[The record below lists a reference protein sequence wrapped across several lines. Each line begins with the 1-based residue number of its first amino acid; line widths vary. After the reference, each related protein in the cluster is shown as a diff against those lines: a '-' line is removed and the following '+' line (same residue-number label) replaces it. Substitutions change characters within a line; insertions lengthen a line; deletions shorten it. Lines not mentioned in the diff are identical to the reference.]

1 MSKTN
6 ISFIY
11 IFLLFLGS
19 LSSFSLP
26 PYNFIFVNFITYSL
40 FLYLI
45 ILFKE
50 KKLKMLNFFF
60 LGFTFGYGYFV
71 SSLYWV
77 SHSLTFDKQL
87 TFFIPFVILGLPILL
102 AIFYGLAVF
111 AIHSFIKKDYV
122 FLLIFSISLSV
133 FEYLRG
139 ILFTGFSW
147 NLISYSWSFSLE
159 NIQILK
165 FIGTYTFNFL
175 SILIFSLYFNS
186 LWPVKFKKILIN
198 SFFLF
203 TILISNYLFGKIIIK
218 KSEFNL
224 HNDLKVK
231 IVQPNIDIAKTWGI
245 ENEKRNLITLLNLSR
260 ANKDEKT
267 LIVWPEGMIQQT
279 NPKDLY
285 KYKDYF
291 NKNFSKN
298 HLVIVGVTNPSI
310 LGNKINFYN
319 SLVVLNNNADVVSVY
334 NKIKLVPFGEF
345 IPLENLLTKWGL
357 KKITFGYSSFSSGN
371 ERKEIK
377 IFNNLSFLPL
387 LCYEIIYSGDLK
399 RNSKDYNFIINISE
413 DGWFGDSIGPYQ
425 HLAQAVFRAVE
436 QGVPVVRSTN
446 KGMSAYISPNG
457 KIINSL
463 ELNKSGFIDL
473 RLSFLKGKTLFSLLE
488 NYIFYFTIL
497 LSIIFVIAHKRLNK
511 NG

>member
-1 MSKTN
+1 MSKIN

-11 IFLLFLGS
+11 IFLLLLGS

-26 PYNFIFVNFITYSL
+26 PYNFIFINFITYSL

-50 KKLKMLNFFF
+50 KKLKILNFFF

-77 SHSLTFDKQL
+77 SHSLTFDEQL
-87 TFFIPFVILGLPILL
+87 TFFIPVAILGLPIFL
-102 AIFYGLAVF
+102 AVFYGLAVF
-111 AIHSFIKKDYV
+111 AIHSLIKRDYV
-122 FLLIFSISLSV
+122 FLLIFSISLSG

-147 NLISYSWSFSLE
+147 NLISYSWSFSFE

-175 SILIFSLYFNS
+175 SILIFSVYFNS
-186 LWPVKFKKILIN
+186 LWPVQLKKILIN

-218 KSEFNL
+218 NSEFNQF
-224 HNDLKVK
+224 NDFKIK

-345 IPLENLLTKWGL
+345 IPFENLLAKWGL

-377 IFNNLSFLPL
+377 VFNNLSFLPL
-387 LCYEIIYSGDLK
+387 LCYEIIYSGELK

-413 DGWFGDSIGPYQ
+413 DGWFGDSVGPYQ

-446 KGMSAYISPNG
+446 KGMSAFISPNG
-457 KIINSL
+457 KIVNSL

-473 RLSFLKGKTLFSLLE
+473 KLSFLKGKTLFSILE

-497 LSIIFVIAHKRLNK
+497 LSIIFVIALKRLNK

>member
-11 IFLLFLGS
+11 IFLLLLGS

-50 KKLKMLNFFF
+50 KKLKILNFFF

-111 AIHSFIKKDYV
+111 SIHSFIKKDYV

-159 NIQILK
+159 SIQILK

-175 SILIFSLYFNS
+175 SILIFSVYFNS

-218 KSEFNL
+218 NSEFNQF
-224 HNDLKVK
+224 NDVKVK

-285 KYKDYF
+285 KYKD
-291 NKNFSKN
+291 
-298 HLVIVGVTNPSI
+298 
-310 LGNKINFYN
+310 
-319 SLVVLNNNADVVSVY
+319 
-334 NKIKLVPFGEF
+334 
-345 IPLENLLTKWGL
+345 
-357 KKITFGYSSFSSGN
+357 
-371 ERKEIK
+371 
-377 IFNNLSFLPL
+377 
-387 LCYEIIYSGDLK
+387 
-399 RNSKDYNFIINISE
+399 
-413 DGWFGDSIGPYQ
+413 
-425 HLAQAVFRAVE
+425 
-436 QGVPVVRSTN
+436 
-446 KGMSAYISPNG
+446 
-457 KIINSL
+457 
-463 ELNKSGFIDL
+463 
-473 RLSFLKGKTLFSLLE
+473 
-488 NYIFYFTIL
+488 
-497 LSIIFVIAHKRLNK
+497 
-511 NG
+511 